1 MAGPMDRLGF
11 LARLSVS
18 DIERLFP
25 DTPFC
30 EMRATDT
37 GTLGDRMSQ
46 VRGTNP
52 DLYTN
57 TKRKPKKSGKKG
69 C

>member
-1 MAGPMDRLGF
+1 MWVAK
-11 LARLSVS
+11 
-18 DIERLFP
+18 LFP
-25 DTPFC
+25 DRQFH
-30 EMRATDT
+30 EMLSTDF
-37 GTLGDRMSQ
+37 GTLGDDAMSQ